1 MADGSAMSTVTIQN
15 PTPAHSGKYAC
26 RPANLEPAY
35 VNLHVIQ
42 GKQSTNSPVSCSIFN
57 IEYSICNF
65 HLVIKRYPIIIQKN
79 L

>member
-1 MADGSAMSTVTIQN
+1 MTKQFGYFLIIVTRRLVADGSAMSTVTIQN

-42 GKQSTNSPVSCSIFN
+42 GKQTT
-57 IEYSICNF
+57 
-65 HLVIKRYPIIIQKN
+65 KT
-79 L
+79 